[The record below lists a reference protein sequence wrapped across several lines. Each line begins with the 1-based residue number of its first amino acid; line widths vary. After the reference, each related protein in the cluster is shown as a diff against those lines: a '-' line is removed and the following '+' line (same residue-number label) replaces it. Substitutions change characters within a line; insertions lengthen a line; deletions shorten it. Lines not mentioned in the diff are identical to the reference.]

1 MDKAQD
7 VQLIERI
14 VKITRTAK
22 VVKGGRRFG
31 FSALV
36 VVGNGCGRIGKGLGK
51 ANEVPDAIRK
61 ALEQAKRNMID
72 IPIKGT
78 TLPFRINGESLATTV
93 VLRPAAPGTG
103 VIAGGAVRAVLE
115 GLGVQDMLTKVLGS
129 SNARNIVDATFSALE
144 NIKRLEEVGK
154 IRKSL
159 LEGAKKNG

>member
-14 VKITRTAK
+14 VRITRTAK

-36 VVGNGCGRIGKGLGK
+36 VVGNGYGKIGKGLGK

-72 IPIKGT
+72 IPIKGAT
-78 TLPFRINGESLATTV
+78 IPFRINGEALATTV

-115 GLGVQDMLTKVLGS
+115 GLGVQDILTKVIGS
-129 SNARNIVDATFSALE
+129 SNALNIVDATFNALE
-144 NIKRLEEVGK
+144 TIKKLEEITK
-154 IRKSL
+154 FRKNL
-159 LEGAKKNG
+159 IEGAK